1 MAVATIDVAVGAVV
15 VVTATTVAATVVAPM
30 VVVATVVVATLDV
43 VGPCVGSVGT
53 ILSNDSNAFHAAF
66 EVWRLDGSVAILTVV
81 WGK

>member
-1 MAVATIDVAVGAVV
+1 MAVATVDVAVGAVV
-15 VVTATTVAATVVAPM
+15 VVAATVVAATVVAAT

-53 ILSNDSNAFHAAF
+53 ILSNDSYAFHVAF
-66 EVWRLDGSVAILTVV
+66 AVWRLDGSAAMLTVA